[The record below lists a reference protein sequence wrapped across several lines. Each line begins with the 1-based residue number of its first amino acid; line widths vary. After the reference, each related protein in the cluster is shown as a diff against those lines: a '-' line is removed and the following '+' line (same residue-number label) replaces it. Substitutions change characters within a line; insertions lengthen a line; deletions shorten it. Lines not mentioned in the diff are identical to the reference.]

1 MNMVTAIEPV
11 TKLKTRSAQLIRNA
25 RDSGQPIV
33 ITQNGRATAV
43 LQDVETYE
51 EQRRALLL
59 LRLMAQGDR
68 ELRQGMVIS
77 HAAARKHFEKKLKDL
92 RDA

>member
-1 MNMVTAIEPV
+1 MNMATAIEPV
-11 TKLKTRSAQLIRNA
+11 TELKTRSAKIIKEA

-59 LRLMAQGDR
+59 LKLMAQGDQ
-68 ELRQGMVIS
+68 ELTRGRTVD
-77 HAAARKHFEKKLKDL
+77 HASARKRFEKKLKDL